1 MKKSPFLS
9 NFDKKGLLAN
19 QHILMDFPL
28 KCELQSS
35 KDSAT
40 DRLQINFTSN
50 FSVQHLDIYPQTSVP
65 QIGFQISESPFLS
78 GFIIQ

>member
-1 MKKSPFLS
+1 LIVIFEKPLTVISIQNSKIISSQFMKKSPFLS

-40 DRLQINFTSN
+40 D
-50 FSVQHLDIYPQTSVP
+50 
-65 QIGFQISESPFLS
+65 
-78 GFIIQ
+78 

>member
-1 MKKSPFLS
+1 LIVIFEKPLTVISIQNSKIISSQFIEKSPFLS

-19 QHILMDFPL
+19 QRILMDFPL

-40 DRLQINFTSN
+40 D
-50 FSVQHLDIYPQTSVP
+50 
-65 QIGFQISESPFLS
+65 
-78 GFIIQ
+78 

>member
-19 QHILMDFPL
+19 QRILMDFPL

-40 DRLQINFTSN
+40 D
-50 FSVQHLDIYPQTSVP
+50 
-65 QIGFQISESPFLS
+65 
-78 GFIIQ
+78 